1 MQRIHQAALIT
12 LLLAVASASLVIP
25 LRRQA
30 AENRQERQTAAAR
43 QIDGAIEALGL
54 YVVSDPPRRTAAYKL
69 IVSELPIPADWQHRL
84 NIHHAEF
91 ERWRG
96 TVAIYVG
103 QAHMMQDNYD
113 VEHPERCAV
122 WAGSF
127 VYGDPA
133 LIAELCASS
142 P

>member
-1 MQRIHQAALIT
+1 VQRIHQAAFIT
-12 LLLAVASASLVIP
+12 LVLAVASAALTIQRRSHSTETP
-25 LRRQA
+25 L
-30 AENRQERQTAAAR
+30 NRQDAVAR
-43 QIDGAIEALGL
+43 QIEGAVEALNL
-54 YVVSDPPRRTAAYKL
+54 YAVSDPPHRTADYKL
-69 IVSELPIPADWQHRL
+69 IVSELPIPAYWHDRL

-103 QAHMMQDNYD
+103 QGHLMQSNYD
-113 VEHPERCAV
+113 ADHPERCAV

-133 LIAELCASS
+133 LIEQLRGCL

>member
-1 MQRIHQAALIT
+1 MT
-12 LLLAVASASLVIP
+12 LVLAVGSASLVIP
-25 LRRQA
+25 LRRPF
-30 AENRQERQTAAAR
+30 AETWQERHTAAAR
-43 QIDGAIEALGL
+43 QIDGAIAALQL
-54 YVVSDPPRRTAAYKL
+54 NVVSDPPRRTAACKL
-69 IVSELPIPADWQHRL
+69 IVSELPIPANWQGRL

-103 QAHMMQDNYD
+103 QGHLMQDNYD
-113 VEHPERCAV
+113 AEHPERCAV

-127 VYGDPA
+127 LYGDPA
-133 LIAELCASS
+133 LIAELCASV